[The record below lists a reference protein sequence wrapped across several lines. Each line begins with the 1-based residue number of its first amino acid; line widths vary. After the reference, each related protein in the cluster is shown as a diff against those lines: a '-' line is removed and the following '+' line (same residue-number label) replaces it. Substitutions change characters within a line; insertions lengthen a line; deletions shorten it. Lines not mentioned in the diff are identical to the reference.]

1 MAVKHSHYA
10 RRRTARG
17 QLQPITARLSPEQLQ
32 ARAVKIFARRS
43 VAEKLAINGAM
54 AIGRANMALQV
65 LGRGFFGRL
74 KWLVIG
80 R

>member
-10 RRRTARG
+10 RRQTARG
-17 QLQPITARLSPEQLQ
+17 QLRPLAQRLSPEQLQ
-32 ARAVKIFARRS
+32 KRAMEIYSRRT

-54 AIGRANMALQV
+54 AMGRANMALQI